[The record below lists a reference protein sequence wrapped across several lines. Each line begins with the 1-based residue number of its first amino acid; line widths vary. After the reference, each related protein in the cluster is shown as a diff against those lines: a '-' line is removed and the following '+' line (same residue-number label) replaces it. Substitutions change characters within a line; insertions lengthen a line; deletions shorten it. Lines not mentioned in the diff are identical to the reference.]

1 MKTVYKDGLTRII
14 TTDRVKEYQAAG
26 WTLQEPVGKIVS
38 AEALQLKTPAK
49 SKGAAKS
56 LDNDISTGE

>member
-26 WTLQEPVGKIVS
+26 WTLQEPAGKIVS